1 MLGVGGY
8 EGGYRLYMSAISKND
23 LDALQKITGNP
34 NITWK
39 EYKLSRFKA
48 VEDNLDRIPYFDA
61 ETVIEQFQAAFEKDA
76 QNGTRKES
84 IAVKRMLYGIVKRA
98 TGDFSDGS
106 IYQSPSVIPV
116 TSAEELIRL
125 ARENPYGYYK
135 LEADLDFS
143 GIAAAQGSYIPE
155 RFIGILDGNGHK
167 LTGMQHPLFGD
178 LQYAQVKNLTIAEPT
193 YTAGVQAVLAV
204 KTRQVVV
211 GDVTLDK
218 MTVAG
223 TNQQIP
229 LVKTKSDAYYEYGT
243 IHVTLES

>member
-1 MLGVGGY
+1 
-8 EGGYRLYMSAISKND
+8 
-23 LDALQKITGNP
+23 
-34 NITWK
+34 
-39 EYKLSRFKA
+39 
-48 VEDNLDRIPYFDA
+48 
-61 ETVIEQFQAAFEKDA
+61 
-76 QNGTRKES
+76 
-84 IAVKRMLYGIVKRA
+84 
-98 TGDFSDGS
+98 
-106 IYQSPSVIPV
+106 
-116 TSAEELIRL
+116 
-125 ARENPYGYYK
+125 
-135 LEADLDFS
+135 
-143 GIAAAQGSYIPE
+143 
-155 RFIGILDGNGHK
+155 
-167 LTGMQHPLFGD
+167 MQHPLFGD